1 MATLLVQQLITAG
14 VCEQGA
20 GSEHRAHCSGSKK
33 NPWAMQASFYNGD
46 YRWAQAGASKR
57 AAGSL
62 QLKPKREECGRKR
75 GMAICAAYNSS
86 SSSSS
91 RADYL
96 EAYHTLGL
104 QPSATRAEIKQAYRR
119 LALKLHPDTCKE
131 GGEEGA
137 ARFIRATNAYN
148 ALLDQLAEHADNQYY
163 APYPYAGYGSN
174 AEEEAVQ
181 YEEEAY
187 PRNHMQD
194 SDEWEEWMGYEGANG
209 TYDYSSHIRQPAY

>member
-1 MATLLVQQLITAG
+1 
-14 VCEQGA
+14 
-20 GSEHRAHCSGSKK
+20 
-33 NPWAMQASFYNGD
+33 MQARRFYNGD
-46 YRWAQAGASKR
+46 YRWAPPGTSKR
-57 AAGSL
+57 AGSV
-62 QLKPKREECGRKR
+62 QLKLKRGMCGRKR

-86 SSSSS
+86 SSS
-91 RADYL
+91 RGDYL

-104 QPSATRAEIKQAYRR
+104 HPGATRAEIKQAYRR
-119 LALKLHPDTCKE
+119 LALRLHPDTCKE

-148 ALLDQLAEHADNQYY
+148 AVLDLADQHANNQYY
-163 APYPYAGYGSN
+163 APYLYASYGSN

-181 YEEEAY
+181 YEEEPY

-209 TYDYSSHIRQPAY
+209 TYDYSSHIRQPGY